1 LKTKPQV
8 FKAEFCGILSNRQ
21 YYYFDLRD
29 IKKTHYF
36 ININTRQISG
46 ICYDPTTKQWTGLE
60 KFRERGKNK
69 FKSVSLEEEWVIKNI
84 DKPIRDAAIKKA
96 ETDGKR
102 FIKLPV
108 GLGKQTVTSKDI
120 IKNPKIVYPQYGE
133 DTCVFSSLSSAL
145 FYLNYTD
152 VALQIDEFKEKIME
166 EMFAES
172 FENMMGKITNYIHEE
187 SYPYF
192 RKVCSISK
200 ITPCNDFNL
209 IEEATKK
216 PNVLYHVVLISE
228 DGAENHAIC
237 VIHKWIFDGNYS
249 NARLLSQE
257 NLNDSCDS
265 TFLGVAAGYKYIF
278 K

>member
-1 LKTKPQV
+1 M
-8 FKAEFCGILSNRQ
+8 
-21 YYYFDLRD
+21 
-29 IKKTHYF
+29 
-36 ININTRQISG
+36 
-46 ICYDPTTKQWTGLE
+46 
-60 KFRERGKNK
+60 
-69 FKSVSLEEEWVIKNI
+69 
-84 DKPIRDAAIKKA
+84 
-96 ETDGKR
+96 
-102 FIKLPV
+102 

-209 IEEATKK
+209 IEEATKNPMFCIMLFLSVK
-216 PNVLYHVVLISE
+216 MELKIMLFVLFINGYLMATTQMP
-228 DGAENHAIC
+228 GC
-237 VIHKWIFDGNYS
+237 FHKKI
-249 NARLLSQE
+249 
-257 NLNDSCDS
+257 
-265 TFLGVAAGYKYIF
+265 
-278 K
+278 